1 MISLLV
7 ANETEKSLNFYIK
20 IKGQRDKIF
29 IPSNIEHVK
38 FCMNLRE
45 PSRKAKYSWITDSE
59 LVPRGKGEIEFRK
72 KSEIDREITSLKTE
86 EK

>member
-1 MISLLV
+1 
-7 ANETEKSLNFYIK
+7 
-20 IKGQRDKIF
+20 
-29 IPSNIEHVK
+29 
-38 FCMNLRE
+38 MNLRE

>member
-1 MISLLV
+1 
-7 ANETEKSLNFYIK
+7 
-20 IKGQRDKIF
+20 
-29 IPSNIEHVK
+29 
-38 FCMNLRE
+38 MNLRE

-72 KSEIDREITSLKTE
+72 ESEIEREITSLQTE